1 MRLCEPGRETV
12 ENSISLFG
20 RGHGARYFALLDRL
34 VALLDNTALRIRQTD
49 APLDIQ
55 DISDEAVQ
63 LKNDF
68 AAFRHEVTLLLQTP
82 GAHLVTLS
90 LLLHVTQETEQ
101 IVKELR
107 SLIKSVRR
115 FRELV

>member
-1 MRLCEPGRETV
+1 M
-12 ENSISLFG
+12 
-20 RGHGARYFALLDRL
+20 
-34 VALLDNTALRIRQTD
+34 
-49 APLDIQ
+49 
-55 DISDEAVQ
+55 Q

-82 GAHLVTLS
+82 VAHLVTLS

>member
-1 MRLCEPGRETV
+1 M
-12 ENSISLFG
+12 
-20 RGHGARYFALLDRL
+20 
-34 VALLDNTALRIRQTD
+34 ALLDNTELRIRQTD

-107 SLIKSVRR
+107 SLLKSVRR